1 MEDGWA
7 LDGAGGGGSP
17 QVATS
22 WLQVTHL
29 HPCIHESYLRSFAPT
44 EKTQEQNQDKGS
56 EVQYERFCVAFNL
69 GRKRYKKIKKEV
81 IVCCLQQAR

>member
-7 LDGAGGGGSP
+7 LDGAGGGSP

-29 HPCIHESYLRSFAPT
+29 HPCIHEK
-44 EKTQEQNQDKGS
+44 KTQQQNQDKGS
-56 EVQYERFCVAFNL
+56 EVQHERVCVTFNL

-81 IVCCLQQAR
+81 IVCCL